1 MQSIL
6 PPAVNELIDA
16 LARLPGVGPKSASRL
31 AFYLLQQGR
40 DDVTRLVQ
48 AVEGVTAALQ
58 PCTQCGLITDQEL
71 CPLCRDESR
80 HEAQLC
86 VVEEALDVVA
96 FERAGVY
103 KGRYHVLGGVLSP
116 VEGVGPEQLR
126 IAGLLDRVGKQ
137 NADVEVI
144 LAMNPSLE
152 GEATADY
159 LNDALKALPVSVS
172 VTRIA
177 RGLPMGSDVE
187 YADPTTLMRALE
199 GRREITTTHI

>member
-1 MQSIL
+1 MTEIL
-6 PPAVNELIDA
+6 PVAVNELIGA
-16 LARLPGVGPKSASRL
+16 LSRLPGVGPKSASRL
-31 AFYLLQQGR
+31 AFHLLQQGR
-40 DDVTRLVQ
+40 DDVGRLIT
-48 AVEGVTAALQ
+48 AVEGVTAALN
-58 PCTQCGLITDQEL
+58 PCEQCGLITDEKL

-80 HEAQLC
+80 HEHQLC

-96 FERAGVY
+96 FERAGAY

-126 IAGLLDRVGKQ
+126 IAGLLERVRVQ
-137 NADVEVI
+137 SVPVEVI

-159 LNDALKALPVSVS
+159 LNDTIRGLAHTVS

-199 GRREITTTHI
+199 GRRELP

>member
-1 MQSIL
+1 MQPIL
-6 PPAVNELIDA
+6 PHAVNELIDA

-31 AFYLLQQGR
+31 AFHLLQQGR
-40 DDVTRLVQ
+40 DDVTRLIA
-48 AVEGVTAALQ
+48 AVEGVTAALN
-58 PCTQCGLITDQEL
+58 PCEQCGLITDEPR
-71 CPLCRDESR
+71 CPLCRDER
-80 HEAQLC
+80 RLEHQLC

-103 KGRYHVLGGVLSP
+103 TGRYHVLGGVLSP
-116 VEGVGPEQLR
+116 VEGIGPDQLR
-126 IAGLLDRVGKQ
+126 IAGLLERVGSQKG
-137 NADVEVI
+137 AVEVI

-159 LNDALKALPVSVS
+159 LNDVIKALPVNVS

-199 GRREITTTHI
+199 GRRELPT

>member
-40 DDVTRLVQ
+40 DDVSRLIQ

-58 PCTQCGLITDQEL
+58 PCTQCGLITDETL

-80 HEAQLC
+80 HETQLC

-126 IAGLLDRVGKQ
+126 IATLLARVQQQKT
-137 NADVEVI
+137 DVEVI

-159 LNDALKALPVSVS
+159 LNDALKALPLSIS

>member
-1 MQSIL
+1 MPEIL
-6 PPAVNELIDA
+6 PAAVNELIGA
-16 LARLPGVGPKSASRL
+16 FSRLPGVGPKSASRL
-31 AFYLLQQGR
+31 AFHLLQQGR
-40 DDVTRLVQ
+40 DDVTRLIA
-48 AVEGVTAALQ
+48 AVEGVTAALN
-58 PCTQCGLITDQEL
+58 PCERCGLITDETL
-71 CPLCRDESR
+71 CPLCKDESR
-80 HEAQLC
+80 HEHQLC

-116 VEGVGPEQLR
+116 VEGVGPDQLR
-126 IAGLLDRVGKQ
+126 ISGLLERVRTQ
-137 NADVEVI
+137 AVAVEVI

-159 LNDALKALPVSVS
+159 LNDAIRSLAKDVS

-199 GRREITTTHI
+199 GRRELPSI

>member
-1 MQSIL
+1 MEEIL
-6 PPAVNELIDA
+6 PAAVNELISA

-31 AFYLLQQGR
+31 AFHLLQQGR
-40 DDVTRLVQ
+40 DDVTRLVA
-48 AVEGVTAALQ
+48 AVEGVTATLN
-58 PCTQCGLITDQEL
+58 PCERCGLITDAAL
-71 CPLCRDESR
+71 CPLCRNDGRFEQ
-80 HEAQLC
+80 QLC

-116 VEGVGPEQLR
+116 VEGIGPEQLR
-126 IAGLLDRVGKQ
+126 ISSLLDRVRVQTGE
-137 NADVEVI
+137 VEVI

-159 LNDALKALPVSVS
+159 LNDALKALPQSVS

-199 GRREITTTHI
+199 GRRELPT

>member
-1 MQSIL
+1 MSEIL
-6 PPAVNELIDA
+6 PAAVNDLIGA

-31 AFYLLQQGR
+31 AFHLLQQGR
-40 DDVTRLVQ
+40 DDVARLVG
-48 AVEGVTAALQ
+48 AIEGVTASLNA
-58 PCTQCGLITDQEL
+58 CERCGLITDQTL
-71 CPLCRDESR
+71 CPICRDEFR
-80 HEAQLC
+80 HENQLC

-116 VEGVGPEQLR
+116 IDGVGPEQLR
-126 IAGLLDRVGKQ
+126 IESLITRVAAVGEP
-137 NADVEVI
+137 VEVI

-159 LNDALKALPVSVS
+159 LNDSLQAVKGDIA

-187 YADPTTLMRALE
+187 YADPTTLIRALE
-199 GRREITTTHI
+199 GRRELTS